1 MVTVAS
7 VILAGVLVV
16 AFTLAGYAKISAQ
29 PSMRRA
35 AVQLGLSEQ
44 SYRAIG
50 VVEVL
55 GAFGVMIGVL
65 DLFRAVGFLA
75 AGGLFALMVGAIGF
89 HFQAEDE
96 ATELAPAVVMA
107 ALTLGYLTAIGVR

>member
-1 MVTVAS
+1 MAS

-29 PSMRRA
+29 PAMQRA
-35 AVQLGLSEQ
+35 ANQLGLSLE

-50 VVEVL
+50 AVELL

-65 DLFRAVGFLA
+65 DLFRTVGFLS

-96 ATELAPAVVMA
+96 ASELAPAAVMA
-107 ALTLGYLTAIGVR
+107 LLTLGYLTAIGLR

>member
-29 PSMRRA
+29 PPMRRA
-35 AVQLGLSEQ
+35 ATQLGLSLE

-50 VVEVL
+50 AAALL

-65 DLFRAVGFLA
+65 ELFRPVGLVA
-75 AGGLFALMVGAIGF
+75 AGGLFALMIGAIGF
-89 HFQAEDE
+89 HFQAEDD
-96 ATELAPAVVMA
+96 AAELIPAAVMAVVS
-107 ALTLGYLTAIGVR
+107 LGYLTMIGMR